1 MFVFILMT
9 ESCPALLTEFAVG
22 NFALNKIA
30 LYIFLRAQQWLI
42 LNEIVS
48 SNAKADVLT
57 TAVPCWVRLLLVLSR
72 SKTSILRGVG
82 EIVCKSPS
90 LSKIVFYRLFFFLQI
105 IENIEDLTS
114 FS

>member
-90 LSKIVFYRLFFFLQI
+90 LSKIVDFFFLQI

-114 FS
+114 FL